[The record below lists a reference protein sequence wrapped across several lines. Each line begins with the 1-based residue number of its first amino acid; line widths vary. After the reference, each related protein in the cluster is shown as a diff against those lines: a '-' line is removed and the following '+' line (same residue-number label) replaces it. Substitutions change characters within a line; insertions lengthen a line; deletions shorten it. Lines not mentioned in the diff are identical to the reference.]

1 MAHGTRTFSGF
12 ALISAT
18 ALLLFAACGSDDDD
32 DTTGPGGG
40 DAGAETTGG
49 APQGGQTGEAGQGTE
64 PTSGAAQAGAGGAG
78 ELIETDRGLHAG
90 SLPGAELERQR
101 DAFDA
106 IDPIEGGNPN
116 DLLAAPGSEA
126 AEELD
131 DLSQGTTVVT
141 PLAVRLS
148 ATMSTAHVSWSSAAG
163 GVLASQ
169 FIQTDY
175 NSNWP
180 FPEARTPCIP
190 PVIRISCCTYELTE
204 GVEGSGVT
212 TTYYS
217 AEDTWISEASAA
229 VALGEVYAQVPI
241 FLPYTDP
248 DVRLSHGW
256 IYNGD
261 ARSSHGSHDYSQ
273 PTEEG
278 DDPSFRVRA
287 VAAGT
292 VVAKYWDAWHG
303 NVLVLEH
310 PGIGDIIYRS
320 FYFHLRNGK
329 SHDLA
334 KAKLTVPDGDETS
347 SRDKYLLFANL
358 DDPPDE
364 WWGTEQQKNLVNVG
378 DTVRA
383 HQHIA
388 WSGNTGPGGAG
399 KGLNLDGTPKN
410 TATVNNHLHF
420 MIAVKHPTW
429 TGGEWAYV
437 DPSGVYEQQSSGCY
451 DLLQNTEYDRLLAP
465 FYPYFHGVDL
475 GVFNFYL
482 YYYGQM
488 GRSPATFSVQQTG
501 NDAIAAGAF
510 KPGLS
515 AAWYV
520 YDYLD
525 PDLWQQK
532 YDELG
537 TADFRLVDRSVTLDS
552 SDNPRHNGVFR
563 PDTTDDYYT
572 YAAQTPADYQDSF
585 DELTPQGY
593 DLGDFFGY
601 HDGNTDR
608 IASVF
613 VPMPGD
619 FSHQG
624 LLNSADFTDITN
636 QNAED
641 GWLPVD
647 VNVMEMADGTYLS
660 AIYRQTNDSRMVHWG
675 MSAEEYQQ
683 WINYYGSEGWDLEV
697 VQNYASGT
705 RYAAI
710 WSD

>member
-1 MAHGTRTFSGF
+1 MAHGARTFF
-12 ALISAT
+12 ALALVSAS
-18 ALLLFAACGSDDDD
+18 ALALTAACGDDA
-32 DTTGPGGG
+32 TSGRQPGDGG
-40 DAGAETTGG
+40 AAGAETAG
-49 APQGGQTGEAGQGTE
+49 APAGGQTGEAGQAGE
-64 PTSGAAQAGAGGAG
+64 PSGGAAQAGAGGAG
-78 ELIETDRGLHAG
+78 ELTETDRGLHAG
-90 SLPGAELERQR
+90 SLVDVDVEQQR

-106 IDPIEGGNPN
+106 RDPIEGGNPN
-116 DLLAAPGSEA
+116 ELLAAPGSEDVA
-126 AEELD
+126 ELD
-131 DLSQGTTVVT
+131 DQSGGTTRVV
-141 PLAVRLS
+141 PLAVRL
-148 ATMSTAHVSWSSAAG
+148 APTMSTAHVSWSSAAG
-163 GVLASQ
+163 GLLSES

-180 FPEARTPCIP
+180 FPAGRTNCIP
-190 PVIRISCCTYELTE
+190 PVIRITCCTYELTE

-217 AEDTWISEASAA
+217 PEDTWIDEASAA
-229 VALGEVYAQVPI
+229 VALGEIYAQVPI
-241 FLPYTDP
+241 FLPYTNP

-261 ARSSHGSHDYSQ
+261 MRKAHGSHDYSKA
-273 PTEEG
+273 TEAG

-310 PGIGDIIYRS
+310 PGVGDIVYRS

-329 SHDLA
+329 AHDLA
-334 KAKLTVPDGDETS
+334 KAKTTVPDGDPTA

-358 DDPPDE
+358 DDPKDE

-378 DTVRA
+378 DTVYA
-383 HQHIA
+383 HEQIA

-399 KGLNLDGTPKN
+399 KGLNTDGTPSN
-410 TATVNNHLHF
+410 TTTANNHLHF

-429 TGGEWAYV
+429 TGGSWAYV

-451 DLLQNTEYDRLLAP
+451 DLVQHTQFDRLLAP

-488 GRSPATFSVQQTG
+488 GRSPSTFTVQQTG
-501 NDAIAAGAF
+501 DDAIAAGAF

-532 YDELG
+532 WEELG
-537 TADFRLVDRSVTLDS
+537 TADFRLVDRSVTLDAA
-552 SDNPRHNGVFR
+552 DAPRHNGVFR
-563 PDTTDDYYT
+563 PDTSDDYVT
-572 YAAQTPADYQDSF
+572 HAAQTPEDYQASF
-585 DELTPQGY
+585 DDLTAQGY

-601 HDGNTDR
+601 HDGNADR

-613 VPMPGD
+613 VPLPGD

-624 LLNSADFTDITN
+624 LLSGAEFTSITN
-636 QNAED
+636 QNAQD

-647 VNVMEMADGTYLS
+647 VNVMEMAGGTYLS
-660 AIYRQTNDSRMVHWG
+660 AIYRQTSDSRMVHWG
-675 MSAEEYQQ
+675 MSAQEYQQ
-683 WINYYGSEGWDLEV
+683 WMNYYLSEGWDLEV
-697 VQNYASGT
+697 VQNYAAGT